1 MFVTRLISG
10 IVLIIIALVT
20 IISGNNVLLT
30 TTLILSLIGVFEL
43 YRIADVQK
51 KALGIAGYLAVIGY
65 YLLLYFDLKDYII
78 MLALGFLGIIMA
90 IYVLTFPKYNSEQV
104 MTTFFGF
111 FYVAVMLSYVYQVR
125 MLLNGSILVWLI
137 FLCSW
142 GCDTCAYCVGM
153 LFGKHKMA
161 PKLSPKK
168 SVEGAIGVIL

>member
-90 IYVLTFPKYNSEQV
+90 IYVLTFPKYNS
-104 MTTFFGF
+104 
-111 FYVAVMLSYVYQVR
+111 
-125 MLLNGSILVWLI
+125 
-137 FLCSW
+137 
-142 GCDTCAYCVGM
+142 
-153 LFGKHKMA
+153 
-161 PKLSPKK
+161 
-168 SVEGAIGVIL
+168 

>member
-65 YLLLYFDLKDYII
+65 YLLLYFDLK
-78 MLALGFLGIIMA
+78 L
-90 IYVLTFPKYNSEQV
+90 
-104 MTTFFGF
+104 
-111 FYVAVMLSYVYQVR
+111 
-125 MLLNGSILVWLI
+125 
-137 FLCSW
+137 
-142 GCDTCAYCVGM
+142 
-153 LFGKHKMA
+153 H
-161 PKLSPKK
+161 
-168 SVEGAIGVIL
+168 